1 MLHTLDTR
9 GKLFLSLSALFVTA
23 LLVGDLIGGKLFEAN
38 FVGFTVRYSVGIIP
52 FPITFLLTDL
62 LNEFYGKRAA
72 RVVTWVGFGAA
83 LFTFG
88 IVTLAVALPWD
99 PVTQEPGWGGITQP
113 AFDNVFAGGQRILAA
128 SMVAYLAA
136 QFVDIAVF
144 AKVKTMTGGR
154 LLWLRA
160 TGSTL
165 VSQLIDTAIIQ
176 TLAWVGTLPMEKVG
190 SLIIASYVTKLVVAV
205 GLTPVIYAGHAVME
219 RVLKIPAVRLDAD
232 GEVVGEAVPVPRAP

>member
-1 MLHTLDTR
+1 MLQLLDTR
-9 GKLFLSLSALFVTA
+9 GKLFLTLSALFVSA

-38 FVGFTVRYSVGIIP
+38 VLGFTVRYSVGIIP

-72 RVVTWVGFGAA
+72 RVVTWVGFGMA

-88 IVTLAVALPWD
+88 IITLAVALPWD
-99 PVTQEPGWGGITQP
+99 PVTQAPDWTGITQP

-144 AKVKTMTGGR
+144 AKVKAVTGGR

-165 VSQLIDTAIIQ
+165 VSQLIDTALIQ
-176 TLAWVGTLPMEKVG
+176 TLAWVGLLPMEKVL
-190 SLIIASYVTKLVVAV
+190 SLIVASYVTKLVVAV
-205 GLTPVIYAGHAVME
+205 GLTPAIYAGHAVVE
-219 RVLKIPAVRLDAD
+219 RWLEIPPARIGED
-232 GEVVGEAVPVPRAP
+232 GEVVLEAVPVASR

>member
-1 MLHTLDTR
+1 MLQLLDTR
-9 GKLFLSLSALFVTA
+9 GKLFLTLAALFVSA
-23 LLVGDLIGGKLFEAN
+23 LLVGDLIGGKLFEASL
-38 FVGFTVRYSVGIIP
+38 FGFTVRYSVGIIP

-72 RVVTWVGFGAA
+72 RVVTWVGFAMA

-88 IVTLAVALPWD
+88 VITLVVALPWD
-99 PVTQEPGWGGITQP
+99 PVTQAPGWAGVTQP

-165 VSQLIDTAIIQ
+165 VSQLIDTALIQ
-176 TLAWVGTLPMEKVG
+176 TLAWVGVLPMEKVMG
-190 SLIIASYVTKLVVAV
+190 LIVASYLTKLVVAV
-205 GLTPVIYAGHAVME
+205 GLTPILYAGHAVVE
-219 RVLKIPAVRLDAD
+219 RWLKIPPARI
-232 GEVVGEAVPVPRAP
+232 GEDGEAVLEPVPLTSR

>member
-1 MLHTLDTR
+1 MLHALDTR
-9 GKLFLSLSALFVTA
+9 GKLFLSLAALFVSA
-23 LLVGDLIGGKLFEAN
+23 LLVGDLIGGKLFEAD
-38 FVGFTVRYSVGIIP
+38 FFGFTVRYSVGIIP

-72 RVVTWVGFGAA
+72 RVVTWVGFAMA
-83 LFTFG
+83 LFTFA
-88 IVTLAVALPWD
+88 VVSVAVALPWD
-99 PVTQEPGWGGITQP
+99 PVTQEPGWAGITQP

-144 AKVKTMTGGR
+144 AKVKSVTGGR

-165 VSQLIDTAIIQ
+165 VSQLIDTALIQ
-176 TLAWVGTLPMEKVG
+176 TLAWAGTLPMEKVG
-190 SLIIASYVTKLVVAV
+190 SLIVASYLTKLVVAV
-205 GLTPVIYAGHAVME
+205 GLTPVIYAGHAVVV
-219 RVLKIPAVRLDAD
+219 RGLKIPPVRLDEH
-232 GEVVGEAVPVPRAP
+232 GEVVPEPAVVRAE

>member
-1 MLHTLDTR
+1 MLQLLDTR
-9 GKLFLSLSALFVTA
+9 GKLFLSLAALFVSA

-38 FVGFTVRYSVGIIP
+38 FFGFTVRYSVGIIP

-72 RVVTWVGFGAA
+72 RLVTWVGFAMA
-83 LFTFG
+83 LFAFAT
-88 IVTLAVALPWD
+88 VSLAVALPWD
-99 PVTQEPGWGGITQP
+99 AVTKEPGWQGVTQP
-113 AFDNVFAGGQRILAA
+113 AFDNVFGGGQRILAA

-144 AKVKTMTGGR
+144 ARVKRVTGGR

-165 VSQLIDTAIIQ
+165 VSQLIDTALIQ
-176 TLAWVGTLPMEKVG
+176 TLAWAGTLPPDQVG
-190 SLIIASYVTKLVVAV
+190 SLIATSYLTKVVVAV
-205 GLTPVIYAGHAVME
+205 GLTPLVYAGHAVVV
-219 RVLKIPAVRLDAD
+219 RVLKVPPVRLDAQ
-232 GEVVGEAVPVPRAP
+232 GEVVAEAAGVPVK

>member
-1 MLHTLDTR
+1 MLQLLDTR
-9 GKLFLSLSALFVTA
+9 GKLFLTLAALFVSA
-23 LLVGDLIGGKLFEAN
+23 LLVGDLIGGKLFEASL
-38 FVGFTVRYSVGIIP
+38 FGFTVRYSVGIIP

-72 RVVTWVGFGAA
+72 RVVTWVGFAMA

-88 IVTLAVALPWD
+88 VITLAVALPWD

-144 AKVKTMTGGR
+144 AKVKAMTGGR

-165 VSQLIDTAIIQ
+165 VSQLIDTALIQ
-176 TLAWVGTLPMEKVG
+176 TLAWVGVLPMEKVM
-190 SLIIASYVTKLVVAV
+190 SLIVASYLTKLVVAV
-205 GLTPVIYAGHAVME
+205 GLTPVIYAGHAVVE
-219 RVLKIPAVRLDAD
+219 RWLKIPPARI
-232 GEVVGEAVPVPRAP
+232 GEDGEAVLEPVPVTTR

>member
-1 MLHTLDTR
+1 MLHQLDTR
-9 GKLFLSLSALFVTA
+9 AKLFLTLAALFVSA

-38 FVGFTVRYSVGIIP
+38 VLGLTVRYSVGIIP

-72 RVVTWVGFGAA
+72 RVVTWVGFGMA

-88 IVTLAVALPWD
+88 VLAVAVALPWD
-99 PVTQEPGWGGITQP
+99 PVTQAPGWTGVTQP
-113 AFDNVFAGGQRILAA
+113 AFDTVFAGGQRILAA

-144 AKVKTMTGGR
+144 ARVKAATGGR

-165 VSQLIDTAIIQ
+165 VSQLIDTALIQ
-176 TLAWVGTLPMEKVG
+176 SLAWAGTLPAGTVGELIVTSYLTKV
-190 SLIIASYVTKLVVAV
+190 VVALA
-205 GLTPVIYAGHAVME
+205 LTPAIYAGHAVVQ
-219 RVLKIPAVRLDAD
+219 RWLGIPPARAQDD
-232 GEVVGEAVPVPRAP
+232 GEPALATAAAP

>member
-1 MLHTLDTR
+1 MLHLLDTR
-9 GKLFLSLSALFVTA
+9 GKLFLTLAALFVSA
-23 LLVGDLIGGKLFEAN
+23 LLVGDLIGGKLFEAS
-38 FVGFTVRYSVGIIP
+38 FFGFTVRYSVGIIP

-72 RVVTWVGFGAA
+72 RVVTWVGFAMA

-88 IVTLAVALPWD
+88 VVSLAVALPWD
-99 PVTQEPGWGGITQP
+99 PVTRAADWGGITQP
-113 AFDNVFAGGQRILAA
+113 AFDTVFGGGQRILAA

-144 AKVKTMTGGR
+144 AKVKAVTGGR

-165 VSQLIDTAIIQ
+165 VSQLIDTALIQ
-176 TLAWVGTLPMEKVG
+176 TLAWVGTLPAQQVFH
-190 SLIIASYVTKLVVAV
+190 LIVASYLTKLVVAV
-205 GLTPVIYAGHAVME
+205 GLTPVIYAGHAVVT
-219 RVLKIPAVRLDAD
+219 RGLRIPPVRLDAQ
-232 GEVVGEAVPVPRAP
+232 GEVVEEAVPVPVGR